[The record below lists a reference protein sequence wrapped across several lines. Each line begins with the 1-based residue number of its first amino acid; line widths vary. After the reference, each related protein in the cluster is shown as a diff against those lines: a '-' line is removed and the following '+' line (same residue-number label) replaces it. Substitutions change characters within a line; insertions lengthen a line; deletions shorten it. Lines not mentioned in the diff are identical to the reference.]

1 MWGIDNFPFSS
12 RVVCR
17 ALRFAALTAARP
29 TEVVKASWEEI
40 DLDAAVW
47 TIPPE
52 RMKRGREHRVPLS
65 HQALELLNE
74 QMATAGDSPWVF
86 PSPRGRGR
94 SIASNACLFALREMG
109 WEKATMSLHG
119 FRGMFSTTANESGL
133 WGWDLIEE
141 QLSHEDKNAVRAA
154 YNHAQYYERRR
165 QMMQWYADWL
175 DQRRDEAGRRKNLGG
190 APSPAEPKTP
200 VA

>member
-1 MWGIDNFPFSS
+1 
-12 RVVCR
+12 
-17 ALRFAALTAARP
+17 
-29 TEVVKASWEEI
+29 
-40 DLDAAVW
+40 
-47 TIPPE
+47 
-52 RMKRGREHRVPLS
+52 MKRGREHRVPLS

-74 QMATAGDSPWVF
+74 EMATAGDSPWVF

-94 SIASNACLFALREMG
+94 SISSNACLFALREMG
-109 WEKATMSLHG
+109 WEKETMTLHG

-141 QLSHEDKNAVRAA
+141 QLSHEEKNAVRAA
-154 YNHAQYYERRR
+154 YNHAEYFKRRQ

-175 DQRRDEAGRRKNLGG
+175 DARRDEAGQRKTRMDAQ
-190 APSPAEPKTP
+190 APEKPN